1 MTTNSKLKFLAKLEQ
16 MSEELYRQGD
26 SVSHGDDWKTK
37 RSFLWGFAEAGR
49 TLNLVS
55 KEDIQRAIDRAHYRI
70 FGEDRLTRIGR
81 HAASRN
87 EDAPDW
93 DAFDSP
99 TYERMTHAGVP
110 RKN

>member
-26 SVSHGDDWKTK
+26 SVSHGDGWESK

-55 KEDIQRAIDRAHYRI
+55 REDIQRVIDRAHSHI
-70 FGEDRLTRIGR
+70 FGEDRVARIER
-81 HAASRN
+81 LKASSDGN
-87 EDAPDW
+87 DVPDW

-99 TYERMTHAGVP
+99 SYV
-110 RKN
+110 RKKS